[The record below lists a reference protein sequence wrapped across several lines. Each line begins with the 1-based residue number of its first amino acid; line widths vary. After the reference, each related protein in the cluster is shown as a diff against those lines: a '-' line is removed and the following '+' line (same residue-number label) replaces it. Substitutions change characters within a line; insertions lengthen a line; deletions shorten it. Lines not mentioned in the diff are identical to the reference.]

1 MRLALYGFG
10 LLLLLALAWL
20 LTKRSAPV
28 SAVFQGQVGSNIT
41 LPGITTTY
49 NRIYER

>member
-1 MRLALYGFG
+1 MKASYIIVSLLFLAAF
-10 LLLLLALAWL
+10 AWL
-20 LTKRSAPV
+20 MIRKAAPV

-49 NRIYER
+49 NRITEK